1 MEILNG
7 IAVQRHHHCHR
18 SQLSSLA
25 AAAPAE
31 ENVLLWRPLLL
42 GGLQTQHF
50 TTLES
55 MFIVRVFV
63 FYLCFLFYTLSLLF
77 AVLLCLAML
86 GILRA
91 AVKILLFS
99 SHERET
105 ERERRE
111 EHNSFALI
119 TGPTIRI
126 PFARRISPKFD
137 NNNKIARS
145 QTYCYKQLAA
155 HLVSFAC
162 KEAGEEAEEKA
173 RRKSNR

>member
-1 MEILNG
+1 MTT
-7 IAVQRHHHCHR
+7 IA
-18 SQLSSLA
+18 
-25 AAAPAE
+25 PWGFT
-31 ENVLLWRPLLL
+31 N
-42 GGLQTQHF
+42 
-50 TTLES
+50 TTLYNTGKS
-55 MFIVRVFV
+55 AVYCTGFC
-63 FYLCFLFYTLSLLF
+63 FYACFLFYTLSLLF
-77 AVLLCLAML
+77 AVLLCLAIL

-99 SHERET
+99 SHEKQ
-105 ERERRE
+105 RERVEEQE

-145 QTYCYKQLAA
+145 QTYCYKQLSA

-162 KEAGEEAEEKA
+162 KEAEEEAEQDEE
-173 RRKSNR
+173 

>member
-1 MEILNG
+1 MTT
-7 IAVQRHHHCHR
+7 IA
-18 SQLSSLA
+18 
-25 AAAPAE
+25 PWGFT
-31 ENVLLWRPLLL
+31 N
-42 GGLQTQHF
+42 
-50 TTLES
+50 TTLYNTGKYVNCS
-55 MFIVRVFV
+55 GFSFC
-63 FYLCFLFYTLSLLF
+63 FYAYFLFYTLSLLF
-77 AVLLCLAML
+77 AVLLCLAIF

-99 SHERET
+99 SHERKT
-105 ERERRE
+105 KRERKREEEQE

-145 QTYCYKQLAA
+145 QTYCYKQLSA

-162 KEAGEEAEEKA
+162 KEAGEEAEQEEAEERATVSSK
-173 RRKSNR
+173 RTKQ